1 MSDKKKIYIASDHAG
16 FDLKSLLIASVSGF
30 EFVDLGTSSKA
41 SVDYPDYAKLVAESI
56 KGNDTYGIL
65 LCGSGIGISIAANR
79 YSHIRAALCE
89 DEERAKL
96 ARQHNDANV
105 LVLAARFLEEGDAIN
120 IVETFFAT
128 EFLAGRHQ
136 DRVNKI

>member
-1 MSDKKKIYIASDHAG
+1 MSVKKKIYIASDHAG
-16 FDLKSLLIASVSGF
+16 FDLKSLLINSVSGF
-30 EFVDLGTSSKA
+30 EFIDLGTSSKS
-41 SVDYPDYAKLVAESI
+41 SVDYPDYAKLVAEAVRH
-56 KGNDTYGIL
+56 NDGYGIL

-79 YSHIRAALCE
+79 YEHIRAALCE
-89 DEERAKL
+89 DKERAKL

-105 LVLAARFLEEGDAIN
+105 LVLAARFLKADDAIN

-136 DRVNKI
+136 ERVNKI